1 MLIIDTLNFI
11 LIFFIFKNDE
21 CQGRCRQSPSAPQK
35 TDVLRCARY
44 LVTGLYEIR
53 KPKRFS

>member
-1 MLIIDTLNFI
+1 MMSVKAAVDNLRVL
-11 LIFFIFKNDE
+11 LK
-21 CQGRCRQSPSAPQK
+21 K

-44 LVTGLYEIR
+44 LVTELSEIK